1 MESTLSA
8 TRDLVAP
15 LERAGSLCELF
26 QATVRERTDEPALRT
41 AGGEQELTPMMK
53 LRRAPIARRYAE
65 EIEELYR

>member
-1 MESTLSA
+1 MRIKA
-8 TRDLVAP
+8 R
-15 LERAGSLCELF
+15 ELF

-41 AGGEQELTPMMK
+41 AGGEQELTPTMK